1 MKKKFRILLR
11 LLIFILM
18 IAVDAFY
25 LFYIYHSKGDLSLQI
40 VINFDPLLFRV
51 MIVFNVLI
59 LAYFISKIMNYGT
72 KIVSIRPFQASI
84 NKETGEITILFTS
97 QTKDNV
103 RMYTDLKKYFVY
115 VTKNKRKFVKDKFYF
130 IDLNQYGGNLTK
142 VSLGGLPEAYDLRE
156 FREKDFK

>member
-1 MKKKFRILLR
+1 
-11 LLIFILM
+11 M
-18 IAVDAFY
+18 IVVDAFY

-59 LAYFISKIMNYGT
+59 LTYFISKIMNYGT

-103 RMYTDLKKYFVY
+103 RMYTDLKKYYVY

>member
-1 MKKKFRILLR
+1 
-11 LLIFILM
+11 M

-84 NKETGEITILFTS
+84 N
-97 QTKDNV
+97 
-103 RMYTDLKKYFVY
+103 
-115 VTKNKRKFVKDKFYF
+115 
-130 IDLNQYGGNLTK
+130 
-142 VSLGGLPEAYDLRE
+142 
-156 FREKDFK
+156 

>member
-1 MKKKFRILLR
+1 
-11 LLIFILM
+11 M

-103 RMYTDLKKYFVY
+103 RMYTDLKKYYVY
-115 VTKNKRKFVKDKFYF
+115 VTKNKRKFV
-130 IDLNQYGGNLTK
+130 
-142 VSLGGLPEAYDLRE
+142 
-156 FREKDFK
+156 

>member
-1 MKKKFRILLR
+1 
-11 LLIFILM
+11 M

-25 LFYIYHSKGDLSLQI
+25 LFYIYHNKGDLSLQI

-59 LAYFISKIMNYGT
+59 LAYFISKIMNYET

-103 RMYTDLKKYFVY
+103 RMYTDLKKYYVY